1 MKVFKTILRVII
13 TIVVVLLVIKGIE
26 LVISE
31 GIAKRNSSGDSMTL
45 KNDTSQTRADY
56 KKIGMNACV
65 SEATKGDDAVTLS
78 EANQYCKCTVD
89 KIYIGTL
96 ADMQAMDAAFDKNGF
111 TAAQEQVILDCA
123 GAVYQ

>member
-1 MKVFKTILRVII
+1 MNTLKAIAGVILAIA
-13 TIVVVLLVIKGIE
+13 IVAGTSAGIRA
-26 LVISE
+26 
-31 GIAKRNSSGDSMTL
+31 IANSPRTDNTL

-65 SEATKGDDAVTLS
+65 SEATKGYDELTLS
-78 EANQYCKCTVD
+78 QANQYCKCITD
-89 KIYIGTL
+89 KLYIGTL